1 VLFAVRFLF
10 ITDRFALS
18 RREVIEIESNGEKE
32 RLMPPRR

>member
-18 RREVIEIESNGEKE
+18 RRDVIEIESNKEKG